1 MSEVR
6 RAAMELS
13 PPERNARSTAAV
25 NSWFICSSHQVG
37 LAAVFLDQLMDV
49 IAALAGAPGAFD
61 VEHVELAFDVAEDEI
76 GSGHR
81 AMLSIRATP
90 RSVDTSAR
98 ATYAGM
104 SLLRTLPAGLLRR
117 VSRRSPNVALRRAMV
132 ACTTAF
138 G

>member
-61 VEHVELAFDVAEDEI
+61 VEHVELAFDVAEDEV
-76 GSGHR
+76 SARHCDE
-81 AMLSIRATP
+81 ANATP
-90 RSVDTSAR
+90 RSEKALSQPKR
-98 ATYAGM
+98 AP
-104 SLLRTLPAGLLRR
+104 R
-117 VSRRSPNVALRRAMV
+117 RRA
-132 ACTTAF
+132 A
-138 G
+138 